1 MNNLDLVI
9 SELSMIIF
17 ENDEI
22 SSYKLYELL
31 ENYIKNKWG
40 KKIMPCNISY
50 VISEA
55 YKIYEKI

>member
-50 VISEA
+50 VINEA